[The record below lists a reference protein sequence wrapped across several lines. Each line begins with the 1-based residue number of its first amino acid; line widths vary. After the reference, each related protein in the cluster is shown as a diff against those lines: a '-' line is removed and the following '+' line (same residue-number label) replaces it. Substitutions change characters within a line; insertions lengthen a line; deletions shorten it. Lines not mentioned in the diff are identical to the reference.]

1 MLITRDGQLGP
12 NATERSQHLLSSCDY
27 PLATFK
33 SFNEEKNSEV
43 AGTSSSR
50 HFAIATTSPL
60 RNLASWPSAA
70 ATGLRSCTVLTNL
83 YARRPRLPRPATPE
97 ALPQPDFLT
106 YEPEPDIPGVASQ
119 KRAAQFYNWSQMMPK
134 LVQDLLEI
142 QHKTESLRYIER
154 LSAPVRHCPCNKR
167 VLKVTLIQF
176 NVISETTLQLCT
188 CSNAAAP
195 RQLLRA
201 GFFACSPCNP
211 TLAVDITLLDFVRNL
226 FLHISPNNTAF
237 CRALEGTLAERGLR
251 LFSGE
256 LRLRFNNA
264 LQWYT
269 QVVVMAQKHIDN
281 ALVAARTLARDAH
294 DADTE
299 ALVQTSDER
308 EEMAPEMPHPQVAFS
323 SCGQKRSRHEL
334 DRDAEDSEDEARKP
348 PSNPFP
354 DPPPRSRPSDYLISR
369 SKNQG
374 QQTIN
379 AVFAAER
386 SIETLS
392 SKIRKLELSLAELTG
407 DQALAQQE
415 RLAEL
420 ESALRKVKKNKRK
433 NENKLGTGDT
443 ATLKLLR
450 YKEYFSEVVNAS
462 TGHERILQKFRARK
476 MEFDP
481 IERSVRRSSS
491 EWAALG
497 EALANCNEEP
507 LGYQLLC
514 RREFLLDLL
523 LKWKRS
529 LDSLVVPP
537 GVPDWG
543 PSSDAILRA
552 RLARLP
558 PAETEDGGS
567 DSGSEGVLE
576 EDAEDDPALIPV
588 LSLLDRGVVEEDG
601 EAGGEEDD
609 NDFFIT

>member
-1 MLITRDGQLGP
+1 MRLPTSHVQKLQRGEELGGGGHEQL
-12 NATERSQHLLSSCDY
+12 
-27 PLATFK
+27 
-33 SFNEEKNSEV
+33 
-43 AGTSSSR
+43 
-50 HFAIATTSPL
+50 SPL
-60 RNLASWPSAA
+60 RHHNNQSPKKSGIMAIGSRDRTA
-70 ATGLRSCTVLTNL
+70 VLH
-83 YARRPRLPRPATPE
+83 PTPE

-176 NVISETTLQLCT
+176 NDISETTLQLCT

-269 QVVVMAQKHIDN
+269 QVVVMARKHVDN

-308 EEMAPEMPHPQVAFS
+308 EEMAPEMPHPQENQRVFVLDLQLAHNTQRTLQSLGSWLQRRTLHCEASLREAEKALEACPLSEAELLAKWQEQVAF
-323 SCGQKRSRHEL
+323 QTQPISR
-334 DRDAEDSEDEARKP
+334 
-348 PSNPFP
+348 
-354 DPPPRSRPSDYLISR
+354 R

-523 LKWKRS
+523 LKWKRL

>member
-1 MLITRDGQLGP
+1 MRLPFSHVQKLQRGEELGGGGHEQL
-12 NATERSQHLLSSCDY
+12 
-27 PLATFK
+27 
-33 SFNEEKNSEV
+33 
-43 AGTSSSR
+43 
-50 HFAIATTSPL
+50 SPL
-60 RNLASWPSAA
+60 RHRNNQSPKKSGILAIGSRDRTAVLHRAHKP
-70 ATGLRSCTVLTNL
+70 LRSPTKTT
-83 YARRPRLPRPATPE
+83 RPATPE

-106 YEPEPDIPGVASQ
+106 YEPEPDIPGVGSQ
-119 KRAAQFYNWSQMMPK
+119 KRAAQFYNWSQMMPE

-176 NVISETTLQLCT
+176 NDISETTLQLCT

-237 CRALEGTLAERGLR
+237 CRALEETLAERGLR

-269 QVVVMAQKHIDN
+269 QVVVMARKHVDN

-308 EEMAPEMPHPQVAFS
+308 EEMAPEMPHPQASVREAEKVLEACPLSEAELLAKWQEQVAF
-323 SCGQKRSRHEL
+323 QTQPISR
-334 DRDAEDSEDEARKP
+334 
-348 PSNPFP
+348 
-354 DPPPRSRPSDYLISR
+354 R

-450 YKEYFSEVVNAS
+450 YKE
-462 TGHERILQKFRARK
+462 
-476 MEFDP
+476 
-481 IERSVRRSSS
+481 
-491 EWAALG
+491 ALG
-497 EALANCNEEP
+497 LSASLSARIPPRSIIEVEALTRLVGRATWCP
-507 LGYQLLC
+507 RLGSI
-514 RREFLLDLL
+514 
-523 LKWKRS
+523 K
-529 LDSLVVPP
+529 
-537 GVPDWG
+537 
-543 PSSDAILRA
+543 
-552 RLARLP
+552 
-558 PAETEDGGS
+558 
-567 DSGSEGVLE
+567 
-576 EDAEDDPALIPV
+576 
-588 LSLLDRGVVEEDG
+588 
-601 EAGGEEDD
+601 
-609 NDFFIT
+609 